1 MPLRVRYILCM
12 PKLSRSTAK
21 ARVLSSREVY
31 RGPVFRVTSDEVI
44 EPTGVRVRRDIVRHS
59 GSVVILALDQNG
71 ALPKIL
77 LERQYRHAAEQFLW
91 ELPAGRIDAGESE
104 LTAAKR
110 ELLEETGYTATRW
123 KRVLRFFATPGFV
136 AEPMSV
142 YLARDL
148 RPGEAQPEDDEVIR
162 LRFLPVNQAVNWVLR
177 GTIRDAKTIASIL
190 WLKQSRIGPKAPQKA
205 RSK

>member
-1 MPLRVRYILCM
+1 M
-12 PKLSRSTAK
+12 PKLLRSTAK

-31 RGPVFRVTSDEVI
+31 RGPVFWVTSDEVI
-44 EPTGVRVRRDIVRHS
+44 EPAGVRVRRDIVRHS
-59 GSVVILALDQNG
+59 GSVVILALDESG
-71 ALPKIL
+71 A
-77 LERQYRHAAEQFLW
+77 Q
-91 ELPAGRIDAGESE
+91 ESE

-142 YLARDL
+142 YLARNL
-148 RPGEAQPEDDEVIR
+148 RSGKAQPEDDEVIQV
-162 LRFLPVNQAVNWVLR
+162 RFIPVNQAVNWVLR

-190 WLKQSRIGPKAPQKA
+190 WLKQSRIGPKAAQKA